1 MEYLCEASVA
11 GPHRKVHATGFW
23 GKELS
28 SSLTSANYS
37 HLLFEMF
44 WGPWSKIKLTC
55 MISARWRPTKSQ
67 NPSEQYTVQCA
78 WKLITPPIS
87 HFQTICLAL
96 KVHLLD
102 NLEGLKHFPGQNL
115 NLQGIFGQNSV
126 HFNSYLDC
134 LKSIKLQKAFCEL
147 CGNCWWDWRGV
158 SRRCLWNPIFDHDY
172 YHNIISLSLISLRF
186 GRVPRK
192 RFEIL
197 SKKLFCGRSN
207 PAPARPSA
215 SGILS
220 EILFLIIIIRS
231 YRSHWYH

>member
-11 GPHRKVHATGFW
+11 GPHRKVQATGFW

-28 SSLTSANYS
+28 SSVTSANYS
-37 HLLFEMF
+37 HLLFQMF
-44 WGPWSKIKLTC
+44 WGPWSKIRPTC

-78 WKLITPPIS
+78 WKLITPTIS

-126 HFNSYLDC
+126 RL
-134 LKSIKLQKAFCEL
+134 L
-147 CGNCWWDWRGV
+147 
-158 SRRCLWNPIFDHDY
+158 SRL
-172 YHNIISLSLISLRF
+172 
-186 GRVPRK
+186 
-192 RFEIL
+192 FEINKIVKSFL
-197 SKKLFCGRSN
+197 WTLRKLLVRLACAADAFRF
-207 PAPARPSA
+207 
-215 SGILS
+215 
-220 EILFLIIIIRS
+220 LFLIMIIVITS
-231 YRSHWYH
+231 YRYHWYH